1 MAGLIP
7 EELSNHG
14 ASDGNSGK
22 HSKDKQEESFGRW
35 YMSRKEIEEH
45 SPSRKDGIDLK
56 KETYLRKSYC
66 TFLQDLGMRLKVPQ
80 ASGNYSNGH
89 NLLSSILSSTISCK
103 ERQKVWKNF
112 QDSVEFKVYM
122 GELTIA
128 TVCMFLAGKV
138 EETPRPLKD
147 VILVSYEIIHKKDP
161 AAAQRIKQK
170 EVYEQQ
176 KELILLGERVVLATL
191 AFDLNVQHPYKPLVE
206 AIKKFNVAKNAL
218 AQVAWNFVNDG
229 LRTSLCLQF
238 KPHHIAAGA
247 IFLAAKFLK
256 VKLPSDGEKFEI
268 FTREPSLMRSSLTI
282 GCPFVCLYASVY
294 PSQYLLVFSLEEV
307 SNQMLELYEQNRVP
321 PAQGSEVEGSAGG
334 TRSTIKAP
342 AVNEEQASKQLSSQ
356 APQHS
361 SVERT
366 VVPQRGTENQS
377 NDGSAEMGSD
387 ITDHKMDLDNRESR
401 NSEQLTQKDNKRE
414 VSNRSK
420 SVSERIVAGDQDRM
434 VGTKEGAEVG
444 RRDESVLYNSG
455 SNVGRNMERRE
466 GPLSHSP
473 KEAIK
478 MIDKDKLKAAME
490 KRRKERGEMTLK
502 KDVMD
507 EDDLIGRE
515 LEDGVEL
522 AVEDEKNKR
531 ERRQNWSKHDG
542 EDHHGKNHEETR
554 DGRHTSMKGQFQ
566 KDMDED
572 NAEEGEMIDD
582 ASSSLNNR
590 KRRMGPQLPT
600 KHHQQPEPHTTPL
613 TTNMFSTATQ
623 EIIFICIKLNK

>member
-1 MAGLIP
+1 MTGLMP
-7 EELSNHG
+7 GELPHHG
-14 ASDGNSGK
+14 TPDGNSGK
-22 HSKDKQEESFGRW
+22 SSQDKQEESLGRW

-80 ASGNYSNGH
+80 V
-89 NLLSSILSSTISCK
+89 TIATAIIFCHRFFL
-103 ERQKVWKNF
+103 RQSHAKN
-112 QDSVEFKVYM
+112 DRR
-122 GELTIA
+122 TIA

-191 AFDLNVQHPYKPLVE
+191 GFDLNVQHPYKPLVE

-256 VKLPSDGEKFEI
+256 VKLPSDGEKVWWQEFDV
-268 FTREPSLMRSSLTI
+268 TPR
-282 GCPFVCLYASVY
+282 
-294 PSQYLLVFSLEEV
+294 QLEEV
-307 SNQMLELYEQNRVP
+307 SNQMLELYEQNRLP

-334 TRSTIKAP
+334 TRAASKAP
-342 AVNEEQASKQLSSQ
+342 SANEEQASKQISSQ

-366 VVPQRGTENQS
+366 AVPQRGTENQS

-387 ITDHKMDLDNRESR
+387 ITDHNLDIRESH
-401 NSEQLTQKDNKRE
+401 NSEQLTHQDNKRE

-420 SVSERIVAGDQDRM
+420 SGTERDQDRI

-444 RRDESVLYNSG
+444 RRDESALNNSG
-455 SNVGRNMERRE
+455 SNVGRNLERRE
-466 GPLSHSP
+466 VPLGHSP
-473 KEAIK
+473 NEAIK
-478 MIDKDKLKAAME
+478 IDKDKLKALAAMG
-490 KRRKERGEMTLK
+490 KKRKEQRGEMALK

-507 EDDLIGRE
+507 EDDLIERE
-515 LEDGVEL
+515 LEDGIEL

-531 ERRQNWSKHDG
+531 ERRQNWSKPDG
-542 EDHHGKNHEETR
+542 EDHHGGENHEETR
-554 DGRHTSMKGQFQ
+554 DGRYMNMKVQFQ

-590 KRRMGPQLPT
+590 KRRMGSPPGTGKGESWLCRQG
-600 KHHQQPEPHTTPL
+600 KHKEWGAKSL
-613 TTNMFSTATQ
+613 
-623 EIIFICIKLNK
+623 LR